1 MSNSDETIKMS
12 SNNKK
17 FILNQILWLGISL
30 GISLAISMILPFP
43 NSLVAII
50 GVFILLNIFMRR
62 IMMKRTGVGGGSGRG
77 LFGYGGGGG
86 AGVNDSSLKYYC
98 MNCGTQHSKARL
110 SQMWFKDEK
119 SRILNQ

>member
-1 MSNSDETIKMS
+1 MS

-43 NSLVAII
+43 TSLVAII

-77 LFGYGGGGG
+77 LFGYGAGGG

-98 MNCGTQHSKARL
+98 MNCGTQHSKAACPKCGSKMKRVG
-110 SQMWFKDEK
+110 S
-119 SRILNQ
+119 